1 MLKNVKVLFKYFL
14 INGLI
19 FSIMNALLDYFGG
32 DPFSIE
38 KFIFHFVVF
47 GFSMGLLWFAMDK
60 GRDHFISKHKNKTDD
75 I

>member
-1 MLKNVKVLFKYFL
+1 MGKNIKNFLKYFV

-47 GFSMGLLWFAMDK
+47 GFSMGLLWLAMDI
-60 GRDHFISKHKNKTDD
+60 GRDRLISKHKNKTN
-75 I
+75 